1 MGAISK
7 SWAAPC
13 MRDGPWYG
21 GRMSEQMGWRR
32 EWPTLAGLTVLG
44 SLWLFL
50 VNQLRVEWSV
60 NEQYNYGWFVPGL
73 SLYLFWEAWQT
84 RPAATPPASKKGLGL
99 VLGGLLILLL
109 PVRLMLE
116 ANPDWRPASWVLAI
130 LVVGITW
137 CGLYARGGVPWW
149 RHFAFSTAFILT
161 AVPWPSVIEQPLV
174 RELMNWVATF
184 SVELLTWLGIP
195 AQARGNVIAL
205 PGQLVGVDEA
215 CSGVRSLQTILMA
228 ALFLGEVYRLSV
240 KRRGFLLA
248 FSLGLA
254 FVANVARAFVLVWI
268 VAHEGAANL
277 SKWHDPI
284 GYTVLIVSLAGVA
297 ALGHALRNRT
307 AVSAPV
313 VEPQV
318 GTERL
323 FTPAMGSPRVW
334 GAIFIWLLVIEG
346 ATDAWYRWHEWH
358 AVQAMPWSVQLPTGA
373 EQFRPVKLSE
383 VESRLLRVNRVEAGA
398 WLDSGVEVM
407 TYFLRWEPGRTA
419 AQLAR
424 LHRPEI
430 CLPSAGC
437 FLRSNEGTWIGEA
450 NGVTLPFRQLVFD
463 FNRTPLYVF
472 YCLRED
478 RVIEGAEA
486 GEDWSIRSR
495 WQAMIEGRR
504 NQGQQVLEVI
514 LRGPQDSSQAEEIM
528 RRLLP
533 VLVKAAPVK
542 N

>member
-1 MGAISK
+1 
-7 SWAAPC
+7 
-13 MRDGPWYG
+13 MRGGPWYG

-32 EWPTLAGLTVLG
+32 EWPTFVGLTVLG
-44 SLWLFL
+44 SLWFFL
-50 VNQLRVEWSV
+50 LNQLRVEWTV

-84 RPAATPPASKKGLGL
+84 RPAAVPLASKYGMGL
-99 VLGGLLILLL
+99 VFGALLVGLL

-116 ANPDWRPASWVLAI
+116 ANPDWRPASWALAI

-137 CGLYARGGVPWW
+137 CGLYARGGAPWW
-149 RHFAFSTAFILT
+149 RHFAFSTAFILA
-161 AVPWPSVIEQPLV
+161 AVPWPSVVEQPLV

-184 SVELLTWLGIP
+184 SVEWLTWLGIP

-215 CSGVRSLQTILMA
+215 CSGVRSLQTVIMA
-228 ALFLGEVYRLSV
+228 ALFLGEIYRLSV
-240 KRRGFLLA
+240 KRRGALLA
-248 FSLGLA
+248 LSVVLA
-254 FVANVARAFVLVWI
+254 FVANVVRAFVLVWI
-268 VAHEGAANL
+268 VAHGGAADL
-277 SKWHDPI
+277 PKWHDPI
-284 GYTVLIVSLAGVA
+284 GYTVLIISLAGVA
-297 ALGHALRNRT
+297 SLGHVLRNQK
-307 AVSAPV
+307 ANVPV
-313 VEPQV
+313 TGQGMET
-318 GTERL
+318 GERV
-323 FTPAMGSPRVW
+323 FTPGMASLQVW
-334 GAIFIWLLVIEG
+334 GAIFLWLVAVEG
-346 ATDAWYRWHEWH
+346 ATEAWYRWHEGR
-358 AVQAMPWSVQLPTGA
+358 AVRATPWTVRLPSGA
-373 EQFRPVKLSE
+373 TQFRPVKLSE
-383 VESRLLRVNRVEAGA
+383 AESRLLRVNQVEAGA

-437 FLRSNEGTWIGEA
+437 FLRSNEGTWTGEA

-478 RVIEGAEA
+478 RVTEGADIS
-486 GEDWSIRSR
+486 EDWTIRSR

-514 LRGPQDSSQAEEIM
+514 LRGPQTSPQAEEVM

-533 VLVKAAPVK
+533 VLVQAAPARD
-542 N
+542 